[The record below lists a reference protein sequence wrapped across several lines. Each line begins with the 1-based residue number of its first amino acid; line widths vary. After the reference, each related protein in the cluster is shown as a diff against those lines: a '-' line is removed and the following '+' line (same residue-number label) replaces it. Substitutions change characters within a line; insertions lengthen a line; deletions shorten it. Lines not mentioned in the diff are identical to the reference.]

1 MSSERACI
9 LCRRRPAELP
19 DRERMGRPI
28 KRVCRE
34 CHRERLRGDMARVV
48 DGGGVSRGVGRR

>member
-1 MSSERACI
+1 MKTCVLCHERA
-9 LCRRRPAELP
+9 AQVP

-34 CHRERLRGDMARVV
+34 CHSGRLREDLAKIMKAREKNQELKP
-48 DGGGVSRGVGRR
+48 

>member
-1 MSSERACI
+1 MTRKRCIVCRERLATV
-9 LCRRRPAELP
+9 P

-34 CHRERLRGDMARVV
+34 CHRARLAEDVARILKARH
-48 DGGGVSRGVGRR
+48 SRIH